1 MLQKNVVTEETYNVL
16 KLLMKDEK
24 FNDFNLAG
32 GTSLALRLGHRQ
44 SYDLDLFTRKDF
56 DAENLKRYLIDN
68 YGFKVKNKYNI

>member
-32 GTSLALRLGHRQ
+32 GTSL
-44 SYDLDLFTRKDF
+44 DLFTRKDF